1 MNAFSLMC
9 LVVVFHQFCPCSVI
23 YCYTAFFFGCVVV
36 CLLIVCWWFFSTLF
50 PAAVFIVAIVIA
62 RIYIM
67 SPNVRA
73 SFSLVLNSSLS
84 NAKIYSLL
92 WVYDAA
98 LLSLLVLFVISF
110 RSNCDIVYFSLIIF
124 FSVCCSMLFFPR
136 SLDFR

>member
-1 MNAFSLMC
+1 MNAYSLMC

-92 WVYDAA
+92 WVYAA

-124 FSVCCSMLFFPR
+124 FSVCCSMLFFLR